1 MTFDEIKQL
10 VETDESRHLEFK
22 KTTGELKDGMHSA
35 CAFLNSD
42 GGCLIFGVTPQSLK
56 IVGQQVTDATQR
68 EIAQALSGLEP
79 AIDVKV
85 EYIDVPEYPG
95 NKVIAMWF
103 DGWVWG
109 KQPYTY
115 HGCPFYKP
123 ESVTRQMPR
132 EMFEERLR
140 ASKPHIFGWENQ
152 IADEYEI
159 SDLSEKHIVNSV
171 RMGVRGGRMPESALA
186 LSPEE
191 ILKRFALL
199 KDGKPIQAAV
209 ALFCEK
215 MHYTPQ
221 LKLRM
226 ARFRGTD
233 KMEFID
239 NQSID
244 GCFFDL
250 LDAGMAFCFKHLNLH
265 GKVVG
270 LKRIEDLDI
279 PVEALREALINAL
292 CHRSYDS
299 ISGSVSLAI
308 YDDRVEIVNPGRLP
322 NGITP
327 DNIKTSHESKP
338 YNPVIAGVLYRTAWL
353 ESWGSGV
360 TRMVDACKAKNLPEP
375 YYEIRPDSVAIVF
388 RYKEV
393 DCTSN
398 CGNDCGNDCG
408 IHLSDRQLIIISALL
423 KNGKE
428 TARHLAGVLGVSQRS
443 IEGDLSFLRKN
454 GYIEKETSDNRSP
467 WVVLKKG

>member
-1 MTFDEIKQL
+1 M
-10 VETDESRHLEFK
+10 
-22 KTTGELKDGMHSA
+22 
-35 CAFLNSD
+35 
-42 GGCLIFGVTPQSLK
+42 
-56 IVGQQVTDATQR
+56 
-68 EIAQALSGLEP
+68 
-79 AIDVKV
+79 
-85 EYIDVPEYPG
+85 
-95 NKVIAMWF
+95 
-103 DGWVWG
+103 
-109 KQPYTY
+109 
-115 HGCPFYKP
+115 
-123 ESVTRQMPR
+123 
-132 EMFEERLR
+132 
-140 ASKPHIFGWENQ
+140 
-152 IADEYEI
+152 
-159 SDLSEKHIVNSV
+159 
-171 RMGVRGGRMPESALA
+171 
-186 LSPEE
+186 
-191 ILKRFALL
+191 
-199 KDGKPIQAAV
+199 
-209 ALFCEK
+209 FCEK

-428 TARHLAGVLGVSQRS
+428 TARHLAGMLGVSQRS